1 MPERGRAG
9 PSSESSEG
17 GGGDRPTHE
26 VPRTHDCETQE
37 HKETAGTWE
46 AGVFLGQK
54 KRVLAQKRDQGQRI
68 GPKERGGQVSAGDG
82 GRGR

>member
-17 GGGDRPTHE
+17 GGGDRPTHQ

-37 HKETAGTWE
+37 HKETIGIWE
-46 AGVFLGQK
+46 AGVSVGQK
-54 KRVLAQKRDQGQRI
+54 KRVLGPEAGSGQRI
-68 GPKERGGQVSAGDG
+68 GPKEMGGQVSAGDG